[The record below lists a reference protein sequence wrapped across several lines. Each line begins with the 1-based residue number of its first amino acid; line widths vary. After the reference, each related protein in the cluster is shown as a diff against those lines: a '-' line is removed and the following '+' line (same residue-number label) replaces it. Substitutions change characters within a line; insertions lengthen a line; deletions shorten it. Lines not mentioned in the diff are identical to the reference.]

1 MKTRREYLKELP
13 EDIQAE
19 VLTEMSS
26 NLEHYRKTG
35 FADESNTLE
44 LDYLDLEVSRKTTLT
59 AAFIFSDAAKGSTY
73 WEEIN
78 SKYFG

>member
-19 VLTEMSS
+19 VLTEIST
-26 NLEHYRKTG
+26 NLEHHRKTG

-44 LDYLDLEVSRKTTLT
+44 LDYLDVVIDRWVTLHG
-59 AAFIFSDAAKGSTY
+59 AFIFSDTVKGGDY
-73 WEEIN
+73 WWEIN
-78 SKYFG
+78 TKYFK

>member
-19 VLTEMSS
+19 VLTEMST
-26 NLEHYRKTG
+26 NLEHRRETG

-44 LDYLDLEVSRKTTLT
+44 LDYLDVEVGRKYTLT
-59 AAFIFSDAAKGSTY
+59 GAFIFSDTVKGGDY
-73 WEEIN
+73 WREVN
-78 SKYFG
+78 ARYFK

>member
-26 NLEHYRKTG
+26 NLEHHRKTG
-35 FADESNTLE
+35 LAGASNTLE
-44 LDYLDLEVSRKTTLT
+44 LDYLDVEVKRETTLMG
-59 AAFIFSDAAKGSTY
+59 AFIFSATVKGKGY
-73 WEEIN
+73 WREIN
-78 SKYFG
+78 TKYFG

>member
-26 NLEHYRKTG
+26 NLEHHRKTG
-35 FADESNTLE
+35 LAGASNTLE
-44 LDYLDLEVSRKTTLT
+44 LDFLDVEVDRTSTLRG
-59 AAFIFSDAAKGSTY
+59 AFVFRGTAKGSAY
-73 WEEIN
+73 WWEIN
-78 SKYFG
+78 AKYFE